1 MSVLYAGP
9 WKGEFGWELCGWNPV
24 VRSLAKRYDR
34 VVVASHAA
42 SEYLYEFADEFIPL
56 EAEGWSVCSGRLQG
70 TPPVVSADHYLRPEK
85 VLRGVGA
92 LLDGEYKRQWRR
104 LAAPRSPAADIL
116 CAFRPPK
123 KHISKPQANKS
134 KSYPLEM
141 CESLV
146 GMFMSSGL
154 SVACYGGRDNWWFD
168 GTIDLRGRPL
178 MEQCGALGGAMC
190 AVGPSSGTMHLA
202 SLCGCPHVTW
212 YTPQTHPR
220 LRKRYETNWNPFA
233 TPVWFLDGKPPP
245 PSEIASSVFR
255 AVFHTHAAKL
265 ARTRR

>member
-9 WKGEFGWELCGWNPV
+9 WKGEFGWELCGWNPA
-24 VRSLAKRYDR
+24 VRTLAKRYDR
-34 VVVASHAA
+34 VVVSSHAS

-70 TPPVVSADHYLRPEK
+70 APPSVAADRHLRPES

-92 LLDGEYKRQWRR
+92 LLDGEYPRQWRR
-104 LAAPRSPAADIL
+104 LASPTSAVVADIL

-123 KHISKPQANKS
+123 KHISKPQANES
-134 KSYPLEM
+134 KSYPREL

-146 GMFMSSGL
+146 GMLVSHGL
-154 SVACYGGRDNWWFD
+154 SVACYGGRDNWWFE
-168 GTIDLRGRPL
+168 GTADLRSKSL
-178 MEQCGALGGAMC
+178 SEQCAALGVAMC

-212 YTPQTHPR
+212 YTPRTHPR
-220 LRKRYETNWNPFA
+220 LKGRYERDWNPFG
-233 TPVWFLDGKPPP
+233 TPVWFLDGRP
-245 PSEIASSVFR
+245 PSPAAAARSVFR
-255 AVFHTHAAKL
+255 AVFHMHAAKL
-265 ARTRR
+265 ARRR